1 MSMPAFTAEASL
13 YKSRTQYNMSVSRF
27 LAAKADIQPQLRLR
41 PPKDCIPGCVCVS
54 PINCPCCK
62 SWPWPQPMDE
72 AIFFRRGKTM
82 TFQDSLRR
90 IHLSS
95 KPARRMGGRWEA
107 HGLRP
112 MRFVPQR
119 ILSSYDL

>member
-54 PINCPCCK
+54 
-62 SWPWPQPMDE
+62 
-72 AIFFRRGKTM
+72 
-82 TFQDSLRR
+82 
-90 IHLSS
+90 
-95 KPARRMGGRWEA
+95 RWEA

-119 ILSSYDL
+119 ILSEL